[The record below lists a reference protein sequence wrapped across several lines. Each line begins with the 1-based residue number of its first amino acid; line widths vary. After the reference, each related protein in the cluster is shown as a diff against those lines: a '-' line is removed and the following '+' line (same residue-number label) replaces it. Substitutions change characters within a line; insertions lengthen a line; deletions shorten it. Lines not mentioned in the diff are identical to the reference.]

1 MVNDSP
7 YDLRRAE
14 ATPEALGGYS
24 QLLSQVFGEGPKF
37 TTAALAWRYGAS
49 PLGQVVGTDAFEDGR
64 LAAHYATCPA
74 PISVEGRR
82 VKALLSLNTATHP
95 DHQGR
100 GLFTR
105 LAEAT
110 FEAAGLAGYDLVF
123 GVANANS
130 TPGFIKRLGFQL
142 VAPLAAGVILRLP
155 SELSGRA
162 PQFQGDWDAESLAWR
177 LANPA
182 TTYRVRS
189 LGQTTAVL
197 APTHLPLVNCVSVL
211 PGQVGPGQARA
222 LNLPMP
228 RLYLGLEPRM
238 SLSRL
243 GFIRVPDQLRPSPL
257 NLIYRPLNATVPA
270 RLDPAQV
277 AISFLDFD
285 PY

>member
-1 MVNDSP
+1 MLSDSP
-7 YDLRRAE
+7 FHLRPTE
-14 ATPEALGGYS
+14 AAPNALEGYS
-24 QLLSQVFGEGPKF
+24 RLLSQVFGAGPRF
-37 TTAALAWRYGAS
+37 TRAALAWRYGAN
-49 PLGQVVGTDAFEDGR
+49 PLGQVVGTDAFVGDD

-100 GLFTR
+100 GLFTK

-110 FEAAGLAGYDLVF
+110 FEAAGSAGYDLVF

-142 VAPLAAGVILRLP
+142 VAPLAAGILCRLP
-155 SELSGRA
+155 SDLPGDA
-162 PQFQGDWDAESLAWR
+162 PQFQGAWEAESLAWR

-182 TTYRVRS
+182 TTYKARS
-189 LGQTTAVL
+189 RQATTQVL
-197 APTHLPLVNCVSVL
+197 APTHLPGLKCAAIL
-211 PGQVGPGQARA
+211 PGTLETGKMTAPT
-222 LNLPMP
+222 LPLP

-238 SLSRL
+238 HLPSL
-243 GFIRVPDQLRPSPL
+243 GFIPIPQRLRPSPL
-257 NLIYRPLNATVPA
+257 NLIYKPLKSTVPQV
-270 RLDPAQV
+270 LDPHQV